1 MFADDTTTL
10 HSGQNLEELIRI
22 VEKDMKI
29 ICEWL
34 ENNQLIINREKTYA
48 IHFPPSSH
56 KKIIEPRPKNLTIKV
71 DNHYVDFVT
80 ETRVLG
86 VILDS
91 KLNFETHTDTVMK
104 KVNSRTFILS
114 RSIKMFPSKF
124 RTSLFKL
131 FIVPNFE
138 YCSSLFYVLNS
149 NSLKKKLEYC
159 FAKSAKRILN
169 INLFNRTEPEQ
180 YKSLKL
186 LNILPLTY
194 RLLYHYLCFIYI
206 ILKNPKLELFNI
218 VEKHS
223 TKRDLRSA
231 FFLPNINKNIKIYS
245 LLVTLLKLVNLLKK
259 RDFIISNYKINEFK
273 LNMKK
278 I

>member
-1 MFADDTTTL
+1 VGLFFGKN
-10 HSGQNLEELIRI
+10 S
-22 VEKDMKI
+22 
-29 ICEWL
+29 
-34 ENNQLIINREKTYA
+34 
-48 IHFPPSSH
+48 F
-56 KKIIEPRPKNLTIKV
+56 KNLV
-71 DNHYVDFVT
+71 PF
-80 ETRVLG
+80 
-86 VILDS
+86 
-91 KLNFETHTDTVMK
+91 K
-104 KVNSRTFILS
+104 KN
-114 RSIKMFPSKF
+114 
-124 RTSLFKL
+124 
-131 FIVPNFE
+131 
-138 YCSSLFYVLNS
+138 
-149 NSLKKKLEYC
+149 KLEYC

-180 YKSLKL
+180 YNSLKL

-194 RLLYHYLCFIYI
+194 RLLYHYLCFIHI

-231 FFLPNINKNIKIYS
+231 FSLPKINKKIKIYS

-278 I
+278 NI

>member
-1 MFADDTTTL
+1 
-10 HSGQNLEELIRI
+10 
-22 VEKDMKI
+22 
-29 ICEWL
+29 
-34 ENNQLIINREKTYA
+34 
-48 IHFPPSSH
+48 
-56 KKIIEPRPKNLTIKV
+56 
-71 DNHYVDFVT
+71 
-80 ETRVLG
+80 
-86 VILDS
+86 
-91 KLNFETHTDTVMK
+91 
-104 KVNSRTFILS
+104 
-114 RSIKMFPSKF
+114 MFPSKF

-180 YKSLKL
+180 YNSLKL

-231 FFLPNINKNIKIYS
+231 FSLPKINKNIKIYS

-278 I
+278 NIEMIYESSCFKMGTIFSLEFDRKKYYEDLKEKAQQEQTNNTND